1 LTDVTAGASKSRS
14 NRPPASPA
22 FDADRVHKRFIRPCR
37 SLVVMEFGLVALW
50 LAVFLLLGL
59 LALPASAWLLPGS
72 GSAALGFPLA
82 LAVLGVV
89 GHLVGQVAF
98 GWPSVLAGLTALC
111 GVSYL
116 AAGRTDPDWR
126 RFAGAAGVFTAAF
139 LLVVGIRAVDPAAAP
154 LPLAIGEKFLDFGLL
169 RSLERAPALPPE
181 DMWFAGEPVRYYY
194 GGHMLAA
201 LLATLT
207 DTGGRFAY
215 NLALSGFFATLVTGA
230 YGLAG
235 SIAAPYGA
243 SRRVAAG
250 FGAFLVGVAGNL
262 ETATRV
268 LVWLLPE
275 GVAGPLAGLAGLGE
289 GAVAWRPGDFWYF
302 EASRVVPVDPS
313 AADPF
318 MAATE
323 FPLFSWLNGDL
334 HAHMMSQSVMLAVCA
349 LLLAY
354 WRAAGDP
361 GRRAGI
367 LLGFLPPVAG
377 FLGVTNVWSFPTAAG
392 LALLVVA
399 FAPGDPADLLAIV
412 GVAGLR
418 SRLPGWLDPREG
430 RVAEEL
436 RRFGLAAA
444 ATVLVVVLA
453 VVWTLPFWIGV
464 IPGGPGKSVAFW
476 APWSPLGSL
485 VLVHGA
491 FLAAFAPYLA
501 RPLGLDTGRPWAVW
515 AAGAGFL
522 AVAVLLGA
530 PALGFVVPLG
540 IGGWWLLRTR
550 EDAGLEV
557 VLLLAGAAVV
567 LVVELLTIEGERFN
581 VIFKAYSQVWLLW
594 AVAAGVALARLTDG
608 WPGTAVVADRARL
621 RTAGRALAALLVVST
636 SLYAGLALPAHFGA
650 GSPTAE
656 ARGPTLD
663 ATAYLETGQVEA
675 VHGVDYRPEA
685 PAIRWLD
692 AREGRP
698 TIVTAA
704 PGGYYWRPAEG
715 DGSSAPASLTGL
727 PTLLGWFHEE
737 QYRGTA
743 PYERRLAAVEGIYGG
758 DPARQRDLLA
768 RYDVEYVYVGPVER
782 ATYDV
787 TVDDLDA
794 VEPVKEW
801 TEVTIYEVDRSAL

>member
-1 LTDVTAGASKSRS
+1 
-14 NRPPASPA
+14 
-22 FDADRVHKRFIRPCR
+22 
-37 SLVVMEFGLVALW
+37 MEFGLVALW

-59 LALPASAWLLPGS
+59 LAVPATAWLLPDS
-72 GSAALGFPLA
+72 GGLALSFPLA

-98 GWPSVLAGLTALC
+98 GWPAVLAGLAVL
-111 GVSYL
+111 GGASYL

-126 RFAGAAGVFTAAF
+126 QFAGAGTVFTLAF
-139 LLVVGIRAVDPAAAP
+139 LLVVAVRALDPAAAP

-169 RSLERAPALPPE
+169 RALERTPHLPPE
-181 DMWFAGEPVRYYY
+181 DVWFAGEPVRYYY

-215 NLALSGFFATLVTGA
+215 NLVLAGFYATLVAGA

-235 SIAAPYGA
+235 AIAAPYDV
-243 SRRVAAG
+243 SRRVAAAL
-250 FGAFLVGVAGNL
+250 GAFFVGVAGNL
-262 ETATRV
+262 ETPVRI
-268 LVWLLPE
+268 LVWLSPD
-275 GVAGPLAGLAGLGE
+275 GAAGWLAGLAGLEGE
-289 GAVAWRPGDFWYF
+289 ATGWTPGDFWYF

-313 AADPF
+313 AAEPF
-318 MAATE
+318 MTATE

-334 HAHMMSQSVMLAVCA
+334 HAHMMSQSVMLSVCA

-354 WRAAGDP
+354 WRAADTP
-361 GRRAGI
+361 RRRVAV

-377 FLGVTNVWSFPTAAG
+377 FLGVANVWSFPTAAG
-392 LALLVVA
+392 LTLLVVA
-399 FAPGDPADLLAIV
+399 FAPGDPANL
-412 GVAGLR
+412 LR
-418 SRLPGWLDPREG
+418 SVGGSRIVARLGPREH
-430 RVAEEL
+430 RATEEL
-436 RRFGLAAA
+436 RRFGLATA

-453 VVWTLPFWIGV
+453 VGWTLPFWVGV

-501 RPLGLDTGRPWAVW
+501 RPLGLDTGRPWVVW
-515 AAGAGFL
+515 AAGAAIL
-522 AVAVLLGA
+522 VAAVLLGA
-530 PALGFVVPLG
+530 PALGFLVPLA

-550 EDAGLEV
+550 EDAGLEA
-557 VLLLAGAAVV
+557 VLVLAGAAVV

-581 VIFKAYSQVWLLW
+581 VIFKAYSQVWLFW

-608 WPGTAVVADRARL
+608 WPGTGVAVDRARL
-621 RTAGRALAALLVVST
+621 QTAGRVLVALLVVST
-636 SLYAGLALPAHFGA
+636 SLYAGLALPAHVDDA
-650 GSPTAE
+650 SPTAD

-663 ATAYLETGQVEA
+663 ATAYLETGRVEA
-675 VHGVDYRPEA
+675 VHGVDYRPVA

-704 PGGYYWRPAEG
+704 PGGYYWRPADG

-727 PTLLGWFHEE
+727 PTVLGWFHEE

-743 PYERRLAAVEGIYGG
+743 PYERRLADVEDIYGG
-758 DPARQRDLLA
+758 DPAQQRDLLA
-768 RYDVEYVYVGPVER
+768 RHEVEYVYVGPVER

-787 TVDDLDA
+787 SVDDLDA
-794 VEPVKEW
+794 VEPVREW
-801 TEVTIYEVDRSAL
+801 EDVTIYAVDRSAL